1 MTETFHSEYRGF
13 SVYRRSGHAFRWLAC
28 RAGGPMNLRADT
40 LAGLRQL
47 IQKTKANE

>member
-1 MTETFHSEYRGF
+1 MIGLFHSEYRGF

-28 RAGGPMNLRADT
+28 CAGGPMNLRADT

-47 IQKTKANE
+47 IRERG